1 MEQSASSSRLPA
13 CQKGLVYPA
22 LVDTV
27 LNANRCPLEATY
39 CSVVT
44 LQSPRIWVNKC
55 QSCFGL
61 ACTGTPSCDL
71 QRHSLSVLN
80 LAALPSSTELLAL
93 VCSKGEQDTSQNR
106 AKKKSQVLLVS
117 CGCSDTCSWRS
128 SLRKSKP
135 FLLAVAHAA
144 RTDAVGMNQV
154 EIIPSSLYLGLLA
167 CKKRFAVGVSQH
179 CLETTMSVLERLS
192 PPPSF

>member
-1 MEQSASSSRLPA
+1 M
-13 CQKGLVYPA
+13 YPTP
-22 LVDTV
+22 VDTV

-55 QSCFGL
+55 RSCFGL

-93 VCSKGEQDTSQNR
+93 VCSKGERDTSQNR
-106 AKKKSQVLLVS
+106 AKKKKP
-117 CGCSDTCSWRS
+117 S
-128 SLRKSKP
+128 SSSELWVFRHV
-135 FLLAVAHAA
+135 F
-144 RTDAVGMNQV
+144 V
-154 EIIPSSLYLGLLA
+154 EILVTQIQTLSLSTRCKDGCCGNESGGNHSLKFVFGAPGLQKA
-167 CKKRFAVGVSQH
+167 PCCRGEPASPQNYNERFGRTEPTPIF
-179 CLETTMSVLERLS
+179 LRS
-192 PPPSF
+192 PLKLYQRRAY